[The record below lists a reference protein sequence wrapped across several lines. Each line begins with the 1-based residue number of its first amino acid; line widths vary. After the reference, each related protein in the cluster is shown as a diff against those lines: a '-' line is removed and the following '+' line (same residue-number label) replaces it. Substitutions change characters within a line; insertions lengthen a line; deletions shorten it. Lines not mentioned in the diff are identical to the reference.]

1 MTGAV
6 ALCTFRSAKSIALA
20 SFVVRDGTKPMLYSI
35 FLIFFFFWSVVHQ
48 IVINQQGYMLM
59 FPIKSQEKK
68 MKTMEGQVCVNVCE

>member
-35 FLIFFFFWSVVHQ
+35 FLIFFFWSVVHQ
-48 IVINQQGYMLM
+48 IVINKQGYMLTL
-59 FPIKSQEKK
+59 PIMSQEKK

>member
-35 FLIFFFFWSVVHQ
+35 FLILFFFWSVVHQ
-48 IVINQQGYMLM
+48 IAINQQGSMLM
-59 FPIKSQEKK
+59 LPIMSQEKK